1 MLAVTDLQKK
11 FGGVAALDACTLD
24 IPEKQITAV
33 IGPNGAGKS
42 TLLNCIAGAL
52 VPDAG
57 SVTLFGDDV
66 TGAKPHIL
74 ARKQLVR
81 TFQISRELSSL
92 TLLENVLLAHPGKS
106 DESFLAP
113 IFQRKRVLRD
123 QQDAVVRAMALL
135 RRVGLDGL
143 ADKTASVLS
152 GGQKKLL
159 ELARALMLKPLVVL
173 LDEPAAGVAP
183 PMVTVLIDVIKEL
196 HDEGVSF
203 VLVEHNMDMVAA
215 LSHEVIVMAQGKTLV
230 SGSFQDVTS
239 DPRVVEAYLGGV
251 I

>member
-1 MLAVTDLQKK
+1 MLAVANLQKK
-11 FGGVAALDACTLD
+11 FGGVAALDSCSLD
-24 IPEKQITAV
+24 IPEKQITAI

-42 TLLNCIAGAL
+42 TLLNCIAGAM

-57 SVTLFGDDV
+57 SVTLFDDDV

-92 TLLENVLLAHPGKS
+92 SLLENLLLAHPGKT
-106 DESFLAP
+106 DESFFAP
-113 IFQRKRVLRD
+113 IFQRKAVLRD
-123 QQDAVVRAMALL
+123 QQEAVVCAMALL
-135 RRVGLDGL
+135 HRVGLDGL
-143 ADKTASVLS
+143 ADKTANVLS

-159 ELARALMLKPLVVL
+159 ELARALMLKPRVVL

-183 PMVTVLIDVIKEL
+183 PMVSVLIDVINEL
-196 HDEGVSF
+196 HVEGVSF
-203 VLVEHNMDMVAA
+203 VLVEHNMDMVSA
-215 LSHEVIVMAQGKTLV
+215 LSHQVIVMAQGKTLV
-230 SGSFQDVTS
+230 SGSFQDVTT